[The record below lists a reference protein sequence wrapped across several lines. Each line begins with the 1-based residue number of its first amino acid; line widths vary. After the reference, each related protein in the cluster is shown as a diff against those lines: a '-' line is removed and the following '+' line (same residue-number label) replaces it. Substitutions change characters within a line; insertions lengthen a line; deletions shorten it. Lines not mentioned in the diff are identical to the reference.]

1 MKTPFTVKGMSCAA
15 CSARVEHCVQALHGV
30 GSVQVNL
37 LTHSM
42 QVEWDEGVLS
52 AADICAA
59 VAAAGYGAAPA
70 AETGVRAADEVAP
83 VRRRFLCSLVFL
95 LPLTVVCHTLHG
107 AAGTTLQVLLLLP
120 ILWLNGKLFLN
131 GGKALLHA
139 APNMNTLI
147 ALGAL
152 AGILYS
158 AVDVALLH
166 TGELYLESAGMIL
179 TFISLGKWLE
189 ARATGQTGQALA
201 ALRALLPQT
210 ARVQRGEAWVT
221 VNAAAVQAGD
231 VLQVRAGER
240 IPADAVVETGVSA
253 IDESVL
259 TGESLPAEKTAGSP
273 VYAGTVNGHG
283 VLVLRVRAASADSAL
298 SGIIRMVGDAAASK
312 APIARAA
319 DRVSSFFV
327 PAVAGV
333 AVVTAA
339 AWLCCGATWGFALG
353 AAIAVLV
360 ISCPCA
366 LGLATPVAMMTG
378 AGKGAENGILFR
390 NGAALE
396 LARRTTA
403 VLLDKTGTI
412 TEGRPAV
419 ADVLP
424 AAGVSR
430 TELLSLAAVLEGQSH
445 HPLAAA
451 VRRAAG
457 AAAEAAT
464 ELHYL
469 PGLGVT
475 GTVGG
480 VPCAAGNAAL
490 MQEQG
495 IACDAAAAETLAA
508 QGKTP
513 LFFSRGGQYL
523 GLIAVSDA
531 VKKTSAAAVAAL
543 QQAGLRVL
551 MVTGD
556 APLTAA
562 AVAQRVGITEVHA
575 GARPQDK
582 AAVVARLQREG
593 HVVTVI
599 GDGINDTPALAQ
611 ADVGMA
617 IGAGTEAARETA
629 DIVLV
634 RSDLQD
640 ALAAFRLSRAVLRTI
655 RQNLFWAFF
664 YNVAAIP
671 LAAGVWYPLLGWRL
685 SPAVAAAAMSLSS
698 LCVVGNALRLR
709 SVSLH
714 QETNTTMKTML
725 LNVEGMMCPHCEKH
739 VTDALAALPHVV
751 SCKADHTNNIVT
763 LETSAPVEEALLRE
777 TISKLGYTYNGQR

>member
-1 MKTPFTVKGMSCAA
+1 MKTPFTVTGMSCAA

-424 AAGVSR
+424 AEGVSR

-671 LAAGVWYPLLGWRL
+671 LAAGAWYPLLGWRL
-685 SPAVAAAAMSLSS
+685 NPAVAAAAMSLSS

>member
-1 MKTPFTVKGMSCAA
+1 MSCAA

-70 AETGVRAADEVAP
+70 AEPGVRAADEVAP

-430 TELLSLAAVLEGQSH
+430 TELLSLAAVLEEQSH

-457 AAAEAAT
+457 AAAEAVT

-475 GTVGG
+475 GMVGG

-543 QQAGLRVL
+543 QQEGLRVL